1 MTEFDCCRSWD
12 LALSPLVW
20 RSCHQWK
27 EQEEREEL
35 AEDLCCKEPPGRLD
49 CRTGM
54 VQGLGRMECGHRKDP
69 GLKPSRC
76 LDDCLGCCAGDV
88 VD

>member
-1 MTEFDCCRSWD
+1 MAEPDRCRSWD
-12 LALSPLVW
+12 LALQPLVW
-20 RSCHQWK
+20 RSCRRWK
-27 EQEEREEL
+27 EQEEF
-35 AEDLCCKEPPGRLD
+35 AEDYCCRELPGRLD
-49 CRTGM
+49 RRTGM
-54 VQGLGRMECGHRKDP
+54 AQGLGRMEYGHRKDP